1 MKEGSKVNPIRVAI
15 VDDVQEVRDGLKY
28 LLNLDDR
35 IHVGRTYSTSEAL
48 LEAMKTGPPPD
59 IVLMDIGLP
68 GMSGIEATRAVK
80 ELYPRVNVLMLTIF
94 EEEEKIL
101 ASIRSGAD
109 GYILKNNRP
118 DQLIEQIKSAREGGS
133 PISPTV
139 ARRLLAEIQKEK
151 RHNLVSEYGLTPRE
165 KEILK
170 DVVDGYT
177 YKEIAEKH
185 GIAGSTSKKHI
196 LHIYQKLNVTSKA
209 QIVRKA
215 IDENLA

>member
-1 MKEGSKVNPIRVAI
+1 MKGNAKVNPIRVAI

-28 LLNLDDR
+28 LLSLDDR
-35 IHVGRTYSTSEAL
+35 IHVGRTCRSSESL
-48 LEAMKTGPPPD
+48 LEALKTAPRPD
-59 IVLMDIGLP
+59 IILMDIGLP
-68 GMSGIEATRAVK
+68 GMSGIEAARTVK
-80 ELYPRVNVLMLTIF
+80 ALYPRIIVLMLTIF

-101 ASIRSGAD
+101 ASIRAGAD

-118 DQLIEQIKSAREGGS
+118 DQLIEQIKSARDGGS

-139 ARRLLAEIQKEK
+139 ARRLLAEIRKEK
-151 RHNLVSEYGLTPRE
+151 RHGLASEYGLTPRE

-177 YKEIAEKH
+177 YKEIAERH

-196 LHIYQKLNVTSKA
+196 LHIYQKLNVSSKA
-209 QIVRKA
+209 QFVRKV

>member
-1 MKEGSKVNPIRVAI
+1 MKSGAKGDPIRVAI

-35 IHVGRTYSTSEAL
+35 IHVGRTWRDAESL
-48 LEAMKTGPPPD
+48 LEALKGEPRPD

-68 GMSGIEATRAVK
+68 GMSGIEATRTIK
-80 ELYPRVNVLMLTIF
+80 ELYPRISVLMLTIF

-101 ASIRSGAD
+101 ASIRAGAG

-118 DQLIEQIKSAREGGS
+118 DQLIEQIKSVREGGS

-139 ARRLLAEIQKEK
+139 ARRLLAEIQKGGPH
-151 RHNLVSEYGLTPRE
+151 RPAVGYGLTPRE
-165 KEILK
+165 KEVLK
-170 DVVDGYT
+170 DVVDGLT
-177 YKEIAEKH
+177 YREIAGRH
-185 GIAGSTSKKHI
+185 GIAGSTAKKHI
-196 LHIYQKLNVTSKA
+196 LHIYQKLNVSSKV
-209 QIVRKA
+209 QFVRKV